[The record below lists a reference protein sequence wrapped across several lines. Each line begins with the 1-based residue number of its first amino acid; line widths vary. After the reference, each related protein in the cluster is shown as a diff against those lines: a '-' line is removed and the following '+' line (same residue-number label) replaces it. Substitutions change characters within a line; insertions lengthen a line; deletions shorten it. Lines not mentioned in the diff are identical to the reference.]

1 MRDFPD
7 MFDSQRGSCYWKM
20 VALQFKSPGVYQSG
34 VHINIINPLKNEITH
49 DNPMNGDLDLQENRG
64 NAS

>member
-1 MRDFPD
+1 
-7 MFDSQRGSCYWKM
+7 M